1 MKHRITQTLLLVF
14 VIVLIAFV
22 LINWSTTLFYVI
34 GVGFHL
40 LSVIIS
46 FRLLFIDKRGT
57 NSKAAWMLIVFIIPI
72 LGIILYF
79 LFARRPRTRQFTEA
93 QIAESTK
100 IINPTRT
107 PPQT

>member
-40 LSVIIS
+40 LSVILS
-46 FRLLFIDKRGT
+46 FRLLFIDERAT
-57 NSKAAWMLIVFIIPI
+57 NSKIEWILIVFIIPI
-72 LGIILYF
+72 ILIILYF
-79 LFARRPRTRQFTEA
+79 LFDRKSQTRKSTDA
-93 QIAESTK
+93 QHKETKK
-100 IINPTRT
+100 IINSTRNS
-107 PPQT
+107 